1 MHFRWRCGGCLVLA
15 KPLAEGP
22 VSLET
27 VTLTWCLRALQIH
40 KYINTEASLL
50 RVLQI
55 NLAAALYL
63 VAFYCTLLL
72 LLLLLSTKPLHS
84 VIKLKMSRNFLLA
97 LCFSRQCY
105 HFSPCSSHLTWQ
117 IDDQMENQ
125 IQNPITNLI
134 MRGIL
139 ACLCF
144 SDFWKIS
151 ILMSLE
157 IPLKAVSHS
166 LYVSM
171 RLEFFKA
178 SQFTW
183 YIAWPLDKAAIS
195 KLFVHFYHSYK
206 PPKSASCDII
216 ASQKAKIGSS
226 GLYESVGGMFGMQSN
241 LCPFIIVGSKKKF
254 MLGFKKNV
262 HWVNH
267 SVKSWSSRLY
277 EWVVGMFQIQL
288 DPKRFAKVWKTKF
301 KKIENELSGLYEWVV
316 GMFEMQSNPKSPT
329 EESPCWLLG
338 PKHQAISSG
347 HR

>member
-1 MHFRWRCGGCLVLA
+1 MKRSDGLWRFACGD
-15 KPLAEGP
+15 
-22 VSLET
+22 VS
-27 VTLTWCLRALQIH
+27 W
-40 KYINTEASLL
+40 
-50 RVLQI
+50 
-55 NLAAALYL
+55 
-63 VAFYCTLLL
+63 
-72 LLLLLSTKPLHS
+72 
-84 VIKLKMSRNFLLA
+84 
-97 LCFSRQCY
+97 QCY
-105 HFSPCSSHLTWQ
+105 HLSPCSSHLTWQ

-125 IQNPITNLI
+125 IQNTITNLI

-195 KLFVHFYHSYK
+195 KLFVHFYHSWK
-206 PPKSASCDII
+206 PQKSASCDII

-241 LCPFIIVGSKKKF
+241 LCTFIIVGSKKKF
-254 MLGFKKNV
+254 MLGFKK
-262 HWVNH
+262 
-267 SVKSWSSRLY
+267 
-277 EWVVGMFQIQL
+277 
-288 DPKRFAKVWKTKF
+288 KF
-301 KKIENELSGLYEWVV
+301 IGWI
-316 GMFEMQSNPKSPT
+316 T
-329 EESPCWLLG
+329 W
-338 PKHQAISSG
+338 
-347 HR
+347 

>member
-1 MHFRWRCGGCLVLA
+1 MVR
-15 KPLAEGP
+15 
-22 VSLET
+22 
-27 VTLTWCLRALQIH
+27 Q
-40 KYINTEASLL
+40 

-55 NLAAALYL
+55 NLATALYL
-63 VAFYCTLLL
+63 VAFYCTL

-195 KLFVHFYHSYK
+195 KLFVHFYHSWK
-206 PPKSASCDII
+206 KCIVWFW
-216 ASQKAKIGSS
+216 
-226 GLYESVGGMFGMQSN
+226 VGGMFGMQSN
-241 LCPFIIVGSKKKF
+241 LCPFIIVRSKKKF
-254 MLGFKKNV
+254 MLGF
-262 HWVNH
+262 
-267 SVKSWSSRLY
+267 
-277 EWVVGMFQIQL
+277 
-288 DPKRFAKVWKTKF
+288 
-301 KKIENELSGLYEWVV
+301 
-316 GMFEMQSNPKSPT
+316 
-329 EESPCWLLG
+329 
-338 PKHQAISSG
+338 
-347 HR
+347 